1 MFFRKY
7 ENTSTHLVK
16 NKIMLEDGALLSNWT
31 LSSVFH
37 LRLTNVDWLSNLKK
51 RRRPREAYEAFLK
64 KKASK
69 ERVLPYS
76 CLTLRAAPY
85 RA

>member
-7 ENTSTHLVK
+7 KNTSTHLVK
-16 NKIMLEDGALLSNWT
+16 NKITNMLEGALLSNWT

-51 RRRPREAYEAFLK
+51 RRRPREAYMKL
-64 KKASK
+64 S
-69 ERVLPYS
+69 
-76 CLTLRAAPY
+76 
-85 RA
+85 